1 MKQTENNL
9 SSHLIEKYRESIALR
24 YSYAH
29 LSSQFVLSSQLTE
42 DVVEMLRNYF
52 LESLYPNAEERRKV
66 DDAFESLRSF
76 VAHPAK
82 TWALLGNMAGAIF
95 RFGTQFPQALKAG
108 IVSLE
113 SYLDAKRFEN
123 DLLEAATHLQFT
135 MPLTKEQFE
144 KCIAEIPRKE
154 IEAFTNHI
162 LSLFKSMANSKLL
175 KKTIAIMED
184 VLVKMKKN
192 PQLYTEEDALGI
204 EFGIKLLKNG
214 YALFKDFP
222 ESLKT
227 EIITAI
233 RENEKWYLDKVY
245 KSTVI
250 SRQTSD

>member
-1 MKQTENNL
+1 MKKVVTSSEL
-9 SSHLIEKYRESIALR
+9 SAHLIEKYRESIALR

-29 LSSQFVLSSQLTE
+29 LSAQFALSSQLTE
-42 DVVEMLRNYF
+42 DVVEALRNYF
-52 LESLYPNAEERRKV
+52 LESLYPTAEERRKV

-123 DLLEAATHLQFT
+123 DLLEAATRLQFM
-135 MPLTKEQFE
+135 MPLKNEQFE
-144 KCIAEIPRKE
+144 KCIAEIPRRE

-162 LSLFKSMANSKLL
+162 LSLFKSMANTKLL

-192 PQLYTEEDALGI
+192 PRLYTEEDAMGI

-214 YALFKDFP
+214 YVLFKDYP

-227 EIITAI
+227 EIITVI

-245 KSTVI
+245 KSAVV
-250 SRQTSD
+250 S